1 LLRGDVAGRTLRE
14 LYRLAQPFKF
24 EVEDPASQGQGS
36 KFEEEQRELP
46 QQRQRRKPQSFT
58 FADPNAETAAT
69 AGGSKGTGRGAR
81 QGATSAEGDDDD
93 DDQEMA
99 EEEDRVSKGAGGEPD
114 STGTREMPKGDEV
127 MAPAKPIV
135 CPFKDCA
142 KQYIVR
148 SGLG

>member
-24 EVEDPASQGQGS
+24 EAQDPASQGQGS

-81 QGATSAEGDDDD
+81 HGATSAEGDDDD
-93 DDQEMA
+93 AEQDV
-99 EEEDRVSKGAGGEPD
+99 EEEDLVSKGGGGEPD
-114 STGTREMPKGDEV
+114 STGTREMLTGSEV
-127 MAPAKPIV
+127 MAPEKAIV

-142 KQYIVR
+142 KQYNVR
-148 SGLG
+148 SGLGV